1 MRKFFLFVL
10 VAAALLGGCKRNAMP
25 EGVLTADRMAD
36 FLSEAYLLE
45 GFYAIESGYAYDEVS
60 PEVLRAYDDILKRQ
74 HITREQVEASFAYYA
89 EHPDEYIPV
98 LDTVIARIESD
109 VQFKLNI

>member
-1 MRKFFLFVL
+1 M
-10 VAAALLGGCKRNAMP
+10 
-25 EGVLTADRMAD
+25 
-36 FLSEAYLLE
+36 
-45 GFYAIESGYAYDEVS
+45 S

-74 HITREQVEASFAYYA
+74 QITREQVEASFAYYA